1 MTALAHAAALLACV
15 GILQCGL
22 GLVAVRW
29 FARRGRRGAS
39 VDIAQ
44 YGPRSRPP
52 VTILKPLCGGE
63 PFLDEALLS
72 CFSQSY
78 PEFQIVFGVQ
88 DPADP
93 ALIVLERV
101 RRGFPDRD
109 VHVVVDPAMHGPNRK
124 VSNLINMLPFARHD
138 ILVISDSDLHLP
150 SHYLDSLMI
159 EMEKPGAGLV
169 TSLYVGLPASPGSWA
184 AVLGATQ
191 INHQFLPGVLLSR
204 AMGRQDCLGST
215 AMFRR
220 DTLERTGGFPALLQL
235 LAEDNVLGQRVRDLG
250 LTIELADVVP
260 SATVPEPT
268 FMPLWRHEI
277 RWTRTIRELAPL
289 SLCASTM
296 QYPLFW
302 SLVAVALSGGAV
314 WSMALFLVSWFVRA
328 ACARGI
334 DGALADRLVRPAVA
348 TPLRLLPVRDLLS
361 VIEIVASFWVDEVTW
376 RGHRMAAGG
385 VAPASGGHPVA
396 ALAVTAEPKPLA
408 QEP

>member
-1 MTALAHAAALLACV
+1 
-15 GILQCGL
+15 
-22 GLVAVRW
+22 
-29 FARRGRRGAS
+29 
-39 VDIAQ
+39 
-44 YGPRSRPP
+44 
-52 VTILKPLCGGE
+52 
-63 PFLDEALLS
+63 
-72 CFSQSY
+72 
-78 PEFQIVFGVQ
+78 
-88 DPADP
+88 
-93 ALIVLERV
+93 
-101 RRGFPDRD
+101 
-109 VHVVVDPAMHGPNRK
+109 MHGPNRK

-150 SHYLDSLMI
+150 SHYLDSLMV

-169 TSLYVGLPASPGSWA
+169 TSLYVGLPATPGSWA
-184 AVLGATQ
+184 ALLGATQ

-220 DTLERTGGFPALLQL
+220 ETLERTGGFPALLQL

-260 SATVPEPT
+260 SATVPEPS
-268 FMPLWRHEI
+268 FRPLWRHEI

-302 SLVAVALSGGAV
+302 SVIAVALSGGAM
-314 WSMALFLVSWFVRA
+314 WSMALFLVSWFARA
-328 ACARGI
+328 ACAMGI
-334 DGALADRLVRPAVA
+334 DAALGGRLLRPTVA

-361 VIEIVASFWVDEVTW
+361 VVEIVASFWVDEVTW

-385 VAPASGGHPVA
+385 VASAVAGPRPVST
-396 ALAVTAEPKPLA
+396 LAVAPDPKPLA
-408 QEP
+408 QKP